1 MIELCHIV
9 CIAPLKYNDSSDNSD
24 DNGDVDNN
32 NNDDDDDDSCSHNVC

>member
-32 NNDDDDDDSCSHNVC
+32 NNNDDDDSCSHNVC